1 MVVFYPGG
9 VFHHHGANAKRRR
22 RIDVSFTFGYFC
34 SFYIFFILLYFSFSY
49 KETMED
55 DLDGRNFDDDFD
67 PSDGDDFDEVL
78 FDAEEGDADEEE
90 EVAAEEAPPP
100 ATTEA
105 PPGDEEDDAEDP
117 PPPPTPQECH
127 AAFQM
132 LVRLGASFAAL
143 EAQHEA
149 HRKSLAYQFHTRANV
164 SGEEVEEVE
173 FFDEELKEYIK
184 NSHLY
189 GRETDHLN
197 CLRGFSRP
205 PKAHRKKR
213 SRN

>member
-1 MVVFYPGG
+1 MFILLL
-9 VFHHHGANAKRRR
+9 F
-22 RIDVSFTFGYFC
+22 IFC

-67 PSDGDDFDEVL
+67 PSDGDDFDEVW

-173 FFDEELKEYIK
+173 FFDEELKEYSATQSTDYGCALRAEMFCDVSRKVVSYHGKKSK
-184 NSHLY
+184 N
-189 GRETDHLN
+189 
-197 CLRGFSRP
+197 
-205 PKAHRKKR
+205 AQM
-213 SRN
+213 